1 MLKDKV
7 KLALRISNDFYDN
20 EINGLIEACK
30 KELKLVGIASSNFY
44 TSDYMITQ
52 AVILYCKANFGFDNS
67 EADRYQKAYESLK
80 SFLTLCPE
88 YKEEEE

>member
-1 MLKDKV
+1 MLDKV
-7 KLALRISNDFYDN
+7 KLALRINNDAYDS
-20 EINGLIEACK
+20 EITSLINACK
-30 KELKLVGIASSNFY
+30 RELELVGIASSNFY

-52 AVILYCKANFGFDNS
+52 AIILYCKANFGFDNS

-88 YKEEEE
+88 YTEEEE